1 MRIKPGQSD
10 VGERFVADG
19 DPEPVDYPSEIVICF
34 EPSSVAVGGQCLDP
48 GEEGVELE

>member
-1 MRIKPGQSD
+1 MRVEPGQSD

-19 DPEPVDYPSEIVICF
+19 DPAPMDYPSEIVNCF
-34 EPSSVAVGGQCLDP
+34 ESLSVAVGGQDLDP